1 MPSVIVT
8 VPAVVLA
15 GCESTPTTPPRS
27 TPPASTPDSLAELHG
42 YGPIDPNTARRIA
55 AAAPTFLRVLTHPV
69 TGDVI
74 ETTGRYRI
82 PTALREVLIVADE
95 HCRFPG
101 CGRRAARCEL
111 DHTVDWAQGGR
122 STASNLAH
130 LCTSHH
136 HLKHEGGWQVTR
148 PPDTHPASR
157 TLEWRSPLGR
167 TYRTTP
173 PGGGPAARHIAEP
186 PPF

>member
-1 MPSVIVT
+1 
-8 VPAVVLA
+8 
-15 GCESTPTTPPRS
+15 
-27 TPPASTPDSLAELHG
+27 
-42 YGPIDPNTARRIA
+42 
-55 AAAPTFLRVLTHPV
+55 VLTHPV
-69 TGDVI
+69 TGEVV
-74 ETTGRYRI
+74 EVAGRYRI
-82 PTALREVLIVADE
+82 PTALREVLVVADE

-111 DHTVDWAQGGR
+111 DHTVDWAHGGR

-157 TLEWRSPLGR
+157 TLEWRSPLGA
-167 TYRTTP
+167 TYRTSPATEHHP
-173 PGGGPAARHIAEP
+173 PPAVRSTDP